1 MSEMDGIS
9 ALNALQELYVS
20 YNELHELNP
29 LCMLERLRVLDL
41 EGKTLSLSNL
51 LALRSLCSFFVLIYN
66 LPSLAPVT
74 INYLKTVHCGKS
86 GCHAAFNSKKVN
98 T

>member
-1 MSEMDGIS
+1 MLWMPRCCMSEMDGIS

-41 EGKTLSLSNL
+41 EGKTLSLPNL
-51 LALRSLCSFFVLIYN
+51 LALRSLCSFSSSQSTIYLLVL
-66 LPSLAPVT
+66 
-74 INYLKTVHCGKS
+74 HQ
-86 GCHAAFNSKKVN
+86 
-98 T
+98 